1 MSAIATFI
9 LLPKSAI
16 DDLRDASVTKMLFG
30 KPRDGYWDFL
40 SERGQKLE
48 EYDGSGYILATL
60 IPYLYQEKDIDLG
73 KSELDDLATFIC
85 NVRGTSA
92 LILTIQD
99 REKYLP
105 QLKPD
110 LYSETEL
117 RVYFEEFNETK
128 NEESGKA
135 MLDGIALF
143 HANLSKLTSD
153 SFILLTIG

>member
-1 MSAIATFI
+1 MSAIATFT

-16 DDLRDASVTKMLFG
+16 DELRDASVTKMLLG
-30 KPRDGYWDFL
+30 KPHDDYWDFL
-40 SERGQKLE
+40 SERGQRLE
-48 EYDGSGYILATL
+48 EYDWSGYILATL

-99 REKYLP
+99 REKYLAR
-105 QLKPD
+105 LKPD

-117 RVYFEEFNETK
+117 RTYFEAFNETR
-128 NEESGKA
+128 NEESGRA
-135 MLDGIALF
+135 MLDGIAVF
-143 HANLSKLTSD
+143 HTNLSQITPE